1 MQAVVE
7 VFRAQWLR
15 QKLVHASQECLSH
28 ERNLCVGREA
38 YNLWLFNSVIRIVLE
53 EFSYGAGHLRPIHI
67 WHAVVEEDNFVHRG
81 FVFDC
86 ERVALFNYFKGYE
99 PTRDAITSMTFRL
112 KHEDHHLDVH
122 LLIVNYQ
129 NLR

>member
-1 MQAVVE
+1 M
-7 VFRAQWLR
+7 
-15 QKLVHASQECLSH
+15 
-28 ERNLCVGREA
+28 VG
-38 YNLWLFNSVIRIVLE
+38 VLDQVAE
-53 EFSYGAGHLRPIHI
+53 LGGHLWAVHVR
-67 WHAVVEEDNFVHRG
+67 HAVVEEDNFVHRG